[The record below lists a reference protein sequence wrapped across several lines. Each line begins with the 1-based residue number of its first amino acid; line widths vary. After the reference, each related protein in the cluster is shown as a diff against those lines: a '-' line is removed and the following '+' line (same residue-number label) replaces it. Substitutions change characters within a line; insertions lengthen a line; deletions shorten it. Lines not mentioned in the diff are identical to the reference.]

1 MLRYVT
7 LLQQPAL
14 HQSPF
19 LCDPATSIA
28 DFRYTMRS
36 QMITTILCAQLALL
50 AVLTSGSFLHPAYA
64 AEIRVLHRDVAQG
77 GPSEVDAS
85 TLTSYFEDEN
95 LQQAL
100 YALSEGD
107 GEPAISA
114 IPQFLHDHPT
124 HPYAGQARFALGY
137 AFYVEEQWDAAY
149 RTLTESV
156 EALPLMR
163 NYANFWASE
172 AAENTGRYN
181 DALRLA
187 ETIPAESRFG
197 PRADFLEAR
206 VLVALNRLDEGI
218 RAMEQFIEQHPDA
231 WYREKVDIA
240 LGQALER
247 AERFPEAARVYAR
260 AKTVYPDSSIEA
272 EAEAGLERVLP
283 RLSSELRRE
292 FRETGIDDVLA
303 RAEAL
308 YEKHRSER
316 VIELLNRYSGQSA
329 EGTEERCEIEYMIG
343 KSYSKLRQHG
353 NSIPHYES
361 VRDHCSG
368 EMKVKGLYNLG
379 KAYWNADRDME
390 AIAAYRALVEE
401 FPTHSYA
408 DDSVL
413 YIARIHRSRDESAG
427 YREALNEQIRRFPD
441 GDMLKDAVWL
451 LVVEDYQ
458 AGRFAEVVRFVDSLG
473 VATGEDDLYSR
484 GRLAYFRA
492 RSLEVLS
499 RGTEA
504 RVVYRQLIETQ
515 PLGYYA
521 LLSFQRLQR
530 MDPEYSALLEESMV
544 SSESESET
552 LELELVAVPDALAS
566 SPGFSRGRVFIR
578 LGLMSLAE
586 DEFDDLREQTG
597 SRVDVDR
604 ALATLLQRAGAY
616 HLGYR
621 GPAQRVAHTTSY
633 PDRATVEDWLLAYP
647 RPFDAM
653 VQQNAA
659 ERGLDPWLVYAIMRE
674 ESRFQPDVESWANA
688 RGLMQLMI
696 GTARDMANQLDMQR
710 VEPRDLFDPATN
722 IALGTRFL
730 QYLAERFSSHP
741 FLMAAGYNAGGGS
754 VSGWLEK
761 FEGMEAD
768 LWVEEI
774 PFKQTRHYVKR
785 VCRTW
790 WVYHWLYDT
799 DRVVDINYSL
809 AP

>member
-1 MLRYVT
+1 
-7 LLQQPAL
+7 
-14 HQSPF
+14 
-19 LCDPATSIA
+19 
-28 DFRYTMRS
+28 MRS
-36 QMITTILCAQLALL
+36 QMITTIFCAQLAFV
-50 AVLTSGSFLHPAYA
+50 AVSASGGFTHPAQA

-85 TLTSYFEDEN
+85 TLSPYFDDES
-95 LQQAL
+95 LQRAL
-100 YALSEGD
+100 ASLSEGD
-107 GEPAISA
+107 GAPAIAA
-114 IPQFLHDHPT
+114 IPQFLHDHPD

-137 AFYVEEQWDAAY
+137 AYYVEERWDNAY
-149 RTLTESV
+149 RALTESV
-156 EALPLMR
+156 ETLPLMR
-163 NYANFWASE
+163 NYANYWAAES
-172 AAENTGRYN
+172 AENTGRYD

-187 ETIPAESRFG
+187 ATIPSDSRFG

-206 VLVALNRLDEGI
+206 VLVALNRVDEGI
-218 RAMEQFIEQHPDA
+218 RGMEQFIEQHPEA

-240 LGQALER
+240 LGHALER
-247 AERFPEAARVYAR
+247 AERYPEAARVYAR

-272 EAEAGLERVLP
+272 EAAAGLDRVLP
-283 RLSSELRRE
+283 RLSSELRSE
-292 FRETGIDDVLA
+292 FRETGIENALA
-303 RAEAL
+303 RADAL

-316 VIELLNRYSGQSA
+316 VIELLNRYADQSA
-329 EGTEERCEIEYMIG
+329 EGTDVRCEIEYMLG

-361 VRDHCSG
+361 VRDHCAG
-368 EMKVKGLYNLG
+368 DMKVKGLYNLG
-379 KAYWNADRDME
+379 KAYWNVDRDAE
-390 AIAAYRALVEE
+390 AIAAYRMLVDE

-413 YIARIHRSRDESAG
+413 YIARIHRSRDEAEG
-427 YREALNEQIRRFPD
+427 YREALNEQIQRFPD
-441 GDMLKDAVWL
+441 GDMLKEAVWL

-458 AGRFAEVVRFVDSLG
+458 AGRFAEVVRFIDSLG
-473 VATGEDDLYSR
+473 SATGEDDMYSR

-492 RSLEVLS
+492 RSLEALS
-499 RGTEA
+499 RETEA

-521 LLSFQRLQR
+521 LLSFQRLKH
-530 MDPEYSALLEESMV
+530 MDPQYAALLEQSMV
-544 SSESESET
+544 SDESDA
-552 LELELVAVPDALAS
+552 LEVVTVPDALAS

-621 GPAQRVAHTTSY
+621 GPAQRVAQTNAY

-647 RPFDAM
+647 RPYDEM
-653 VQQNAA
+653 VQENAT

-696 GTARDMANQLDMQR
+696 GTARDMGNQLDMGR

-722 IALGTRFL
+722 IALGTRFM

-754 VSGWLEK
+754 VNGWLER
-761 FEGMEAD
+761 FDGMEAD
-768 LWVEEI
+768 MWVEEI

-799 DRVVDINYSL
+799 DRVVDINYTL
-809 AP
+809 VP